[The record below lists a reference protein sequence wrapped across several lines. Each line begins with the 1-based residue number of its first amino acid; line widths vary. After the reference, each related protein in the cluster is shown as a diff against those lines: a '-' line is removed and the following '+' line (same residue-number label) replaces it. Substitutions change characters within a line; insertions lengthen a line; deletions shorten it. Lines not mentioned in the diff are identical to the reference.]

1 MTPETLT
8 KEITNAIIEKKG
20 TNIMV
25 LNVTGLTSIT
35 DYFIIATANSDSQA
49 KAISENILDK
59 TRELGERPFN
69 KEGYTNFNWV
79 LLDYV
84 DVVVHI
90 FLEDSRKFY
99 NLEGLWGDAE
109 ITHIKD
115 EPE

>member
-1 MTPETLT
+1 MNTEKLT
-8 KEITNAIIEKKG
+8 KEITDAIIEKKG
-20 TNIMV
+20 TDIV
-25 LNVTGLTSIT
+25 ILNVKNLTSIT
-35 DYFIIATANSDSQA
+35 DYFIIASANSDTQA

-59 TRELGERPFN
+59 TREQGERPLN

-90 FLEDSRKFY
+90 FLEDTRRFY

-109 ITHIKD
+109 ITKVYD
-115 EPE
+115 EQE